1 MLTAKAVCMVR
12 AKERYTPCHSGHARG
27 GSKVKSTARPH
38 SLFAL
43 AGFSIAVAGAAL
55 VGSRVSPLRGEA
67 DRWYRELEK
76 PGFTPPSAVFPIVWP
91 VLYALMTASAYR
103 VWRSGPSSAR
113 SRSLVLWWTQLAFNA
128 AWSPLFFG
136 AHRPRAALI
145 DLTLLVASLAAYA
158 RESGRVD
165 RGAAGMIAPYLAW
178 VSFAAALN
186 REIVRRNG

>member
-1 MLTAKAVCMVR
+1 
-12 AKERYTPCHSGHARG
+12 
-27 GSKVKSTARPH
+27 
-38 SLFAL
+38 
-43 AGFSIAVAGAAL
+43 
-55 VGSRVSPLRGEA
+55 
-67 DRWYRELEK
+67 
-76 PGFTPPSAVFPIVWP
+76 
-91 VLYALMTASAYR
+91 
-103 VWRSGPSSAR
+103 
-113 SRSLVLWWTQLAFNA
+113 VLWWTQLAFNA

-178 VSFAAALN
+178 LSFAAALN